1 MRQLIFLKVLFIS
14 ILYCGNT
21 FAQENKVEEL
31 VSQLTLEEK
40 ALLCA
45 GNGMWQ
51 TNAIERLGIPAIY
64 MTDGPHGVRIND
76 EANIME
82 PAKPATCFPTAP
94 LVASTWDKELIY
106 KMGQALGQES
116 QAMGVQ
122 MLLGPGVNIKRSPLG
137 GRNFEYFSEDPYLSG
152 KMAAGYINGVQS
164 QGVGTS
170 LKHYTVNNQEFER
183 MLISAEVDERA
194 LREIY
199 LPAFAIAIEESQ
211 PTSIMCAYNK
221 VNEVYCSENKLLL
234 SDILRDELG
243 FEGLVVSDWG
253 AVNDRVEGI
262 KAGLDLQMPGDGGL
276 NIKKIVE
283 AVQNGSLDEKDLDR
297 VVSNNL
303 RIILRLAESQKEDAK
318 VNHDEAHRLAQS
330 IASQGT
336 VLLKN
341 EKAILP
347 INISKRQD
355 IAIIGR
361 FAKSP
366 RFQGAGSSLVNPTRL
381 ENSLEQFKNLPDSKL
396 RVSYAQGYHAN
407 GETTDAMVN
416 EAVALAKKAD
426 ITIVYAG
433 LPDNYES
440 EGFDR
445 EKLDMP
451 EGHNRLIEQISKVS
465 KKVVV
470 VLQNGSPV
478 SMPWL
483 SDVEGVLETYLGGQ
497 AGGAATVDVLVGNV
511 NPSGKLAETFP
522 ASLQDTPS
530 YLTWP
535 GEGEKSHYGEGV
547 YVGYRYY
554 DSKNIEPLFPFG
566 HGLSYTSFQYSDVR
580 VDKTAIDETESIQ
593 VTCKVKN
600 VGKTA
605 GKEVLQ
611 LYVKDLE
618 SDVNRPLKELRGF
631 EKVELEVG
639 EEKSVTF
646 ILKPDD
652 FKYYST
658 KYNCWKSD
666 SGDFDI
672 LIGSSSRDIRLLQRV
687 HLNNT
692 QKYWPHYD
700 MHSTLKEIKEHPRG
714 ERFVT
719 GIVNQSMAMF
729 NAEGLTE
736 AELEAAE
743 KQKNMLQRTLL
754 EMPVGKLIQLSGG
767 QMPERGIKRMIDKI
781 NKAIEE
787 ESKK

>member
-1 MRQLIFLKVLFIS
+1 MNELI
-14 ILYCGNT
+14 
-21 FAQENKVEEL
+21 
-31 VSQLTLEEK
+31 SQLTLEEK
-40 ALLCA
+40 ASLCA
-45 GNGMWQ
+45 GNGMWLS
-51 TNAIERLGIPAIY
+51 NGVERLGIPAIY

-94 LVASTWDKELIY
+94 LVASTWDKELIFR
-106 KMGQALGQES
+106 MGQALGKEA

-152 KMAAGYINGVQS
+152 KMAADYINGVQS

-183 MLISAEVDERA
+183 MLISAEVGERA

-221 VNEVYCSENKLLL
+221 VNGIYCSENKYLL

-253 AVNDRVEGI
+253 AVNDRIEGI
-262 KAGLDLQMPGDGGL
+262 KAGLDLQMPGDNGL
-276 NIKKIVE
+276 NAKKIVE
-283 AVQNGSLDEKDLDR
+283 AVQNGVLNENDLDR

-303 RIILRLAESQKEDAK
+303 RIILRLAKSKNE
-318 VNHDEAHRLAQS
+318 LAQVDHEAAHS
-330 IASQGT
+330 LATEIASQGI

-341 EKAILP
+341 EKNILP
-347 INISKRQD
+347 INKAKRQD
-355 IAIIGR
+355 VAIIGR

-366 RFQGAGSSLVNPTRL
+366 RYQGAGSSLVNPTRL
-381 ENSLEQFKNLPDSKL
+381 ENSLEQFEKLTDSKL
-396 RVSYAQGYHAN
+396 RISYSQGYNAN
-407 GETTDAMVN
+407 GETSDEMLN
-416 EAVALAKKAD
+416 EAIALAKKAD
-426 ITIVYAG
+426 VTIVFAG
-433 LPDNYES
+433 LPDSYES

-451 EGHNRLIEQISKVS
+451 HGHNLLIERVSQVS
-465 KKVVV
+465 KKVIV

-483 SDVEGVLETYLGGQ
+483 SQVEGVLETYLGGQ

-522 ASLQDTPS
+522 AGLIDTPS

-535 GEGEKSHYGEGV
+535 GEGGKTHYGEGIF
-547 YVGYRYY
+547 VGYRYY

-566 HGLSYTSFQYSDVR
+566 HGLSYTSFQYSAIK
-580 VDKTAIDETESIQ
+580 VDKTTIDETESIT
-593 VTCKVKN
+593 VSCKVKN
-600 VGKTA
+600 VGKTD

-611 LYVKDLE
+611 LYVSDIE
-618 SDVNRPLKELRGF
+618 SDVIRPIKELKSF
-631 EKVELEVG
+631 EKVELKVG
-639 EEKSVTF
+639 EEKTVSF
-646 ILKPDD
+646 ILKPND
-652 FKYYST
+652 FEYYST
-658 KYNCWKSD
+658 KYKCWKSD

-672 LIGSSSRDIRLLQRV
+672 LVGSSSRDIRLKQRI
-687 HLNNT
+687 HLSNN
-692 QKYWPHYD
+692 QNYWPHYD
-700 MHSTLKEIKEHPRG
+700 MHSTLKEIMEHPRG
-714 ERFVT
+714 ERFVN

-729 NAEGLTE
+729 NAVGLTE
-736 AELEAAE
+736 AEMEAAE
-743 KQKNMLQRTLL
+743 KQKQMLQRTLL

-767 QMPERGIKRMIDKI
+767 QMPERGIKRMLDKI
-781 NKAIEE
+781 NKSIEE
-787 ESKK
+787 EQKK